1 MSNLISIS
9 EAALLLGKPNAVFAD
24 VRFVL
29 GQPEAGRRAYEKGH
43 IPGAVFFDLNA
54 DLSGPKAQ
62 HGGGHPL
69 PPLDAFAH
77 KLGAA
82 GIGEETE
89 VVVYDDQGGSIAAR
103 LWWTLKYL
111 GHERVRLLAE
121 GFSGWRDAG
130 HPVTD
135 ELPAPAARTFV
146 PCVNEALSAD
156 VEQVKAAIGREGAV
170 LIDARKPAHYTGED
184 TSKYAKA
191 GHIPGAIN
199 RFWEAGSP
207 GGVFQGAEV
216 QKARFGDIP
225 ADAEIIVYCGAG
237 VTATPNVLALT
248 EAGYSNVKLYVG
260 SWSDWISYGVN
271 PITTRYEDIR
281 KDG

>member
-1 MSNLISIS
+1 M
-9 EAALLLGKPNAVFAD
+9 
-24 VRFVL
+24 VRILYGSCASVTSFNT
-29 GQPEAGRRAYEKGH
+29 QPEAGRRAYEQDH

-54 DLSGPKAQ
+54 DLSGPKEQ
-62 HGGGHPL
+62 HVGRHPL
-69 PPLDAFAH
+69 PPLEAFAL

-121 GFSGWRDAG
+121 GYSGWRDAG

-135 ELPAPAARTFV
+135 ELSTPVARAFV
-146 PCVNEALSAD
+146 PRVNEALLAD
-156 VEQVKAAIGREGAV
+156 VGQVRTAIGREGAV

-191 GHIPGAIN
+191 GHIPGAVN

-207 GGVFQGAEV
+207 GGVFQGAAA
-216 QKARFGDIP
+216 QKARFKDIP
-225 ADAEIIVYCGAG
+225 ADAEVIVYCGAG
-237 VTATPNVLALT
+237 VTATPNVLALA
-248 EAGYSNVKLYVG
+248 EAGYRDVKLYVG
-260 SWSDWISYGVN
+260 SWSDWVSYSEN
-271 PITTRYEDIR
+271 PIAMGNGLVSKTH
-281 KDG
+281 KVSKQ